1 MSGKMKNFFIK
12 HWRKFAFGVGGFA
25 LFYVLAGFFG
35 VPLFIEK
42 ALPKILE
49 GRANF
54 SVQDAKFNPFT
65 YELNVTKPEL
75 STFKPLF
82 SADEINLKIGF
93 SKLFKK
99 TLAVEILHLK
109 SPKFHVEREQ
119 NGTFNFEPLIS
130 EQKSESKDE
139 NSSFNVTLNNFKI
152 ERGSLGYVDNSLK
165 RPFSLVS
172 TELNY
177 EINGL
182 SLKDETIGEHDLS
195 AVSRTYDS
203 LSFDGAIDLAPLRLH
218 GKIDLK
224 RLKIDPFWLSYLDP
238 SGVRLK
244 NGFLS
249 AELNYRLSLDE
260 NIKFAL
266 ENSKLELES
275 LEILQ
280 DQSLIS
286 LGLLKIPSFSLN
298 TDVSDEI
305 SGAVAIP
312 QVLLSYAKYDMNETK
327 ISTGFEGA
335 RVADFV
341 LDFNKT
347 GSNLR
352 LNSAVKSVDLNR
364 SSFANPLISV
374 VSNDTKITE
383 NFLKF
388 NAEGN
393 DTALHTGF
401 GAFNIADTQI
411 TLARSDK
418 ISLAATE
425 LGAFNYDKEGAQN
438 GASLKFA
445 KISNSKIAN
454 KNGIFSGFESFGV
467 QGVKFNI
474 ADLDL
479 GVDKILLNE
488 PFFNS
493 EVSVNGAKSINDL
506 AILSAISKNPAR
518 FKKTASSNAAN
529 QAEANSTASGANLDS
544 KKPSK
549 SPALKFKIG
558 EASVTG
564 AHAKI
569 GESFIVK
576 NNVHEIKDFSATLSG
591 LSSNFAEPFG
601 IKASLITGEIT
612 ASADGKA
619 SIAPL
624 NVGVNFSLNAP
635 NLGVFN
641 KYAAE
646 FITGSIAGEL
656 AMQGQLKLSN
666 TFSLEAKL
674 SGKGLALSSGRDKI
688 FSLASLNVAQIAL
701 SPNSLTLNKIAL
713 GSPAAN
719 ISLNKDRRLN
729 LTSLIKPAAQAK
741 QAAKPTEAAPSRPAK
756 SKANFAWSVKNIS
769 LSGGSLNFTD
779 ESLATPFKLRISD
792 MKASISEISPKRAAD
807 IKFSSLVSG
816 SGLASITARAYPLD
830 FKRKSDINVVLKEIP
845 LVPASPY
852 TAKYIGNEIAGGKL
866 NLKLTYKIDDGKLNA
881 NNDLNLDRF
890 ELGKEVQSKDALSL
904 PIGLVVSILKDSDD
918 QIDISLP
925 LSGTLSDPKF
935 SYGALVWGAI
945 KKLLSDIVLSPFRFM
960 GKIAGVDTKKL
971 ESIDFEAAS
980 SEILISENSKI
991 DDLAKVAKAKP
1002 ELKIILNSA
1011 YNEKL
1016 DTHEFKRRSLQNTLT
1031 LMSNKQG
1038 LSTDEAIAALKIKYG
1053 IKSGGDEAMEELIG
1067 AQKFTRSRLDE
1078 LALARATAVQAAL
1091 VQRGVSASRIEIKKP
1106 SEAELKQ
1113 NSFIPL
1119 NLGLEK

>member
-49 GRANF
+49 GRASF

-119 NGTFNFEPLIS
+119 NGTFNFEPLLS
-130 EQKSESKDE
+130 EQKSENKDE

-165 RPFSLVS
+165 RPFSLIS

-182 SLKDETIGEHDLS
+182 NLKDETIGEHDLS
-195 AVSRTYDS
+195 AVSRTYDA

-218 GKIDLK
+218 GKVDIS

-238 SGVRLK
+238 SGVRFK

-260 NIKFAL
+260 NIKFTL
-266 ENSKLELES
+266 ENSKLELQS

-286 LGLLKIPSFSLN
+286 LDSLKIPSFSLN
-298 TDVSDEI
+298 TDVSNEI
-305 SGAVAIP
+305 SGKVMIP
-312 QVLLSYAKYDMNETK
+312 KVLVSGAKYDMNETK

-335 RVADFV
+335 QVTDFA

-347 GSNLR
+347 GANLR

-364 SSFANPLISV
+364 SSFANPQISV

-401 GAFNIADTQI
+401 SAFNIADTQI

-418 ISLAATE
+418 ISVAATE
-425 LGAFNYDKEGAQN
+425 LGAFSYDKEGAQN
-438 GASLKFA
+438 GVSLEFA

-467 QGVKFNI
+467 QGVKFNV
-474 ADLDL
+474 ADLNL

-493 EVSVNGAKSINDL
+493 EVGVNGAKSINDL
-506 AILSAISKNPAR
+506 AILSAISKNPASS
-518 FKKTASSNAAN
+518 KKTASAGDAN
-529 QAEANSTASGANLDS
+529 PADVNSTASGANSDS
-544 KKPSK
+544 KKPAK

-564 AHAKI
+564 AKAKI

-601 IKASLITGEIT
+601 IKASLIAGEIT
-612 ASADGKA
+612 ANADGKA

-624 NVGVNFSLNAP
+624 NAGVSFSLNAP
-635 NLGVFN
+635 NLSVFN

-646 FITGSIAGEL
+646 FIAGSIAGEL
-656 AMQGQLKLSN
+656 ATQGQLKLSN

-674 SGKGLALSSGRDKI
+674 SGKGLALSSGKDKI

-729 LTSLIKPAAQAK
+729 LLSLIKPAAQAK
-741 QAAKPTEAAPSRPAK
+741 QAAKPAEAAPSRPAK

-792 MKASISEISPKRAAD
+792 MKASISEIGPKRAAD

-845 LVPASPY
+845 LAPASPY
-852 TAKYIGNEIAGGKL
+852 TAKYIGSEIAGGKL
-866 NLKLTYKIDDGKLNA
+866 NLKLAYKIDDGKLNA

-904 PIGLVVSILKDSDD
+904 PIGLAVSILKDSDD

-925 LSGTLSDPKF
+925 LSGAMNDPKF

-980 SEILISENSKI
+980 SEILISESSKI

-1002 ELKIILNSA
+1002 DLKIILNSA

-1016 DTHEFKRRSLQNTLT
+1016 DTHEFQRRSLQNTLT

-1053 IKSGGDEAMEELIG
+1053 IKASGDEAMEGLIS

-1119 NLGLEK
+1119 NLGVER

>member
-1 MSGKMKNFFIK
+1 MKNFFIK
-12 HWRKFAFGVGGFA
+12 HWRKFACGLGGFA

-49 GRANF
+49 GRASF

-65 YELNVTKPEL
+65 YELNITRPEL

-119 NGTFNFEPLIS
+119 NGTFNFEPLLS

-165 RPFSLVS
+165 RPFSLIS

-238 SGVRLK
+238 SGVRFK

-260 NIKFAL
+260 NIKFTL
-266 ENSKLELES
+266 ENSKLELQS

-280 DQSLIS
+280 DQNLIS
-286 LGLLKIPSFSLN
+286 LDSLKIPSFSLN

-305 SGAVAIP
+305 SGEVAIP
-312 QVLLSYAKYDMNETK
+312 QMLLSGAKYDMNETK

-335 RVADFV
+335 QVADFA

-347 GSNLR
+347 GANLR

-418 ISLAATE
+418 ISVAATE
-425 LGAFNYDKEGAQN
+425 LGAFSYDKEGVQN

-467 QGVKFNI
+467 QGIKFNV
-474 ADLDL
+474 ADLNL
-479 GVDKILLNE
+479 GVDKILLNA

-493 EVSVNGAKSINDL
+493 EVGVSGAKSINDL
-506 AILSAISKNPAR
+506 AILSAISKNPASP
-518 FKKTASSNAAN
+518 KKTASTGDAN
-529 QAEANSTASGANLDS
+529 PTDANSTASGANLDS

-549 SPALKFKIG
+549 NPALKFKIG
-558 EASVTG
+558 EVSVTG
-564 AHAKI
+564 AQAKI

-656 AMQGQLKLSN
+656 ATQGQLKLSN
-666 TFSLEAKL
+666 AFSLEAKL

-688 FSLASLNVAQIAL
+688 FSLVSLNVAQIAL
-701 SPNSLTLNKIAL
+701 SPSSLTLNKIAL

-729 LTSLIKPAAQAK
+729 LLSLIKPAAQAK
-741 QAAKPTEAAPSRPAK
+741 QAAKPSEAAPSRSAK
-756 SKANFAWSVKNIS
+756 SASNFAWSVKNIS

-779 ESLATPFKLRISD
+779 ESLAAPFKLRISD

-866 NLKLTYKIDDGKLNA
+866 NLKLAYKIDDGKLNA
-881 NNDLNLDRF
+881 SNDLNLDRF

-935 SYGALVWGAI
+935 SYGALVWGAV

-971 ESIDFEAAS
+971 ENIDFEAAS

>member
-1 MSGKMKNFFIK
+1 MKNFFIK
-12 HWRKFAFGVGGFA
+12 HWRKFACGVGGFA

-49 GRANF
+49 DRANF

-119 NGTFNFEPLIS
+119 NGTFNFEPLLS
-130 EQKSESKDE
+130 EQKSENKDE

-165 RPFSLVS
+165 RPFSLIS

-182 SLKDETIGEHDLS
+182 NLKDETIGEHDLS
-195 AVSRTYDS
+195 AVSRTYDA

-218 GKIDLK
+218 GKVGIS

-238 SGVRLK
+238 SGVRFK

-249 AELNYRLSLDE
+249 ATLNYRLSLDE

-266 ENSKLELES
+266 ENSKLELQS

-280 DQSLIS
+280 DQNLIS
-286 LGLLKIPSFSLN
+286 LDSLKIPSFELN
-298 TDVSDEI
+298 TDVSNEI
-305 SGAVAIP
+305 SGTVMMP
-312 QVLLSYAKYDMNETK
+312 QVLVSGAKYDMNETK

-335 RVADFV
+335 RIADFA

-347 GSNLR
+347 GANLR

-401 GAFNIADTQI
+401 GAFSIADTQI

-425 LGAFNYDKEGAQN
+425 LGAFSYDKEGAQN
-438 GASLKFA
+438 GVSLKFA

-467 QGVKFNI
+467 QGIKFDV

-493 EVSVNGAKSINDL
+493 EVDAGGAKSINDL
-506 AILSAISKNPAR
+506 AILSAISKNPASS
-518 FKKTASSNAAN
+518 KKTASSSAAN
-529 QAEANSTASGANLDS
+529 QADANSTASGANSDS
-544 KKPSK
+544 KKPAK
-549 SPALKFKIG
+549 SPALKFKIS

-564 AHAKI
+564 AKAKI

-624 NVGVNFSLNAP
+624 NVGVSFSLNAP
-635 NLGVFN
+635 NLSVFN
-641 KYAAE
+641 KYMAE

-656 AMQGQLKLSN
+656 ATQGQLKLSN
-666 TFSLEAKL
+666 AFSLEAKL

-713 GSPAAN
+713 GSPAVN

-729 LTSLIKPAAQAK
+729 LTSLIKPAAQLK
-741 QAAKPTEAAPSRPAK
+741 QTAKPAEAAPNRPAK
-756 SKANFAWSVKNIS
+756 SKANFAWSAKNIS

-779 ESLATPFKLRISD
+779 ESLAAPFKLRISD

-816 SGLASITARAYPLD
+816 SGLASITARAYPMD

-866 NLKLTYKIDDGKLNA
+866 NLKLAYKIDDGKLNA
-881 NNDLNLDRF
+881 SNDLNLDRF

-925 LSGTLSDPKF
+925 LSGALNDPKF

-980 SEILISENSKI
+980 SEILISESSKI
-991 DDLAKVAKAKP
+991 DDLAKVTKAKSD
-1002 ELKIILNSA
+1002 LKIILNSA

-1053 IKSGGDEAMEELIG
+1053 IKASGDEAMEELIS

-1078 LALARATAVQAAL
+1078 LALARAAAVQSAL

-1119 NLGLEK
+1119 SLGVER

>member
-1 MSGKMKNFFIK
+1 MKKFFIN
-12 HWRKFAFGVGGFA
+12 HWRKFACGVGGFA

-109 SPKFHVEREQ
+109 SPEFHVEREQ
-119 NGTFNFEPLIS
+119 NGTFNFEPLLS
-130 EQKSESKDE
+130 EQKSESEDE

-165 RPFSLVS
+165 RPFSLIS
-172 TELNY
+172 TDLNY

-182 SLKDETIGEHDLS
+182 NLKDETIGEHDLS

-224 RLKIDPFWLSYLDP
+224 RLKIDPFWLSYFDP
-238 SGVRLK
+238 SGVRFK

-249 AELNYRLSLDE
+249 ATLNYRLSLDE

-266 ENSKLELES
+266 ENSKLELQS

-280 DQSLIS
+280 DQNLIS
-286 LGLLKIPSFSLN
+286 LDSLKIPSFELN
-298 TDVSDEI
+298 TDVSNEI

-312 QVLLSYAKYDMNETK
+312 QVLLSDAKYDMNETK

-335 RVADFV
+335 RVADFA

-347 GSNLR
+347 GANLR
-352 LNSAVKSVDLNR
+352 LNSAVKTVDLTR
-364 SSFANPLISV
+364 SSFPNPLISV

-418 ISLAATE
+418 ISVAATE
-425 LGAFNYDKEGAQN
+425 LGAFSYDKEGAQN
-438 GASLKFA
+438 GVSLKFA

-467 QGVKFNI
+467 QGIKFYV

-479 GVDKILLNE
+479 GVDKILLNA

-493 EVSVNGAKSINDL
+493 EVGVSGAKSINDL
-506 AILSAISKNPAR
+506 AILSAISK
-518 FKKTASSNAAN
+518 KTASSSAVS
-529 QAEANSTASGANLDS
+529 QADANSTASGANSDS

-558 EASVTG
+558 EASITG
-564 AHAKI
+564 AKAKI

-624 NVGVNFSLNAP
+624 NVGVNFSLKAP
-635 NLGVFN
+635 NLGIFN

-656 AMQGQLKLSN
+656 ATQGQLKLSN
-666 TFSLEAKL
+666 AFSLEAKL

-701 SPNSLTLNKIAL
+701 SPSSLTLNKIAL
-713 GSPAAN
+713 GSPSAN

-729 LTSLIKPAAQAK
+729 LLSLIKPAAQAK
-741 QAAKPTEAAPSRPAK
+741 QTTKPAEAVPSRSAK
-756 SKANFAWSVKNIS
+756 NGANFAWSVKNIS

-779 ESLATPFKLRISD
+779 ESLAAPFKLRISD

-830 FKRKSDINVVLKEIP
+830 FKRKSDISVVLKEIP

-866 NLKLTYKIDDGKLNA
+866 NLKLAYKIEDGKLNA
-881 NNDLNLDRF
+881 SNDLNLDRF

-904 PIGLVVSILKDSDD
+904 PIGLAVSILKDSDD

-925 LSGTLSDPKF
+925 LSGAMNDPKF
-935 SYGALVWGAI
+935 SYGALIWGAI

-1038 LSTDEAIAALKIKYG
+1038 LPSDEAIAALKIKYG
-1053 IKSGGDEAMEELIG
+1053 IKSGGDEAMEELIS

-1078 LALARATAVQAAL
+1078 LALARAAAVQAAL

-1119 NLGLEK
+1119 SLGVER

>member
-1 MSGKMKNFFIK
+1 MKNFFIK
-12 HWRKFAFGVGGFA
+12 HWRKFAYGLGGFA

-49 GRANF
+49 GRASF

-119 NGTFNFEPLIS
+119 NGTFNFEPLLS

-165 RPFSLVS
+165 RPFSLIS

-249 AELNYRLSLDE
+249 ATLNYRLSLDE

-266 ENSKLELES
+266 ENSKLELQN

-286 LGLLKIPSFSLN
+286 LGSLKIPSFSLN

-305 SGAVAIP
+305 SGEVAIP
-312 QVLLSYAKYDMNETK
+312 QMLLSGAKYDMNETK

-335 RVADFV
+335 QVADFA

-347 GSNLR
+347 GANLR

-418 ISLAATE
+418 ISVAATE
-425 LGAFNYDKEGAQN
+425 LGAFSYDKEGMQN

-454 KNGIFSGFESFGV
+454 KNGIFSGFESFSV
-467 QGVKFNI
+467 QGVKFNV
-474 ADLDL
+474 ADLNL
-479 GVDKILLNE
+479 GVDKILLNA

-493 EVSVNGAKSINDL
+493 EVGVIGAKSINDL
-506 AILSAISKNPAR
+506 AILSAISKNPASP
-518 FKKTASSNAAN
+518 KKTASSSATN
-529 QAEANSTASGANLDS
+529 QADANSTASGANLDS

-564 AHAKI
+564 AKAKI

-612 ASADGKA
+612 ANADGKA

-624 NVGVNFSLNAP
+624 NIGVNFSLNAP

-666 TFSLEAKL
+666 ALSLEAKL

-688 FSLASLNVAQIAL
+688 FSLASLNVAQITL
-701 SPNSLTLNKIAL
+701 SPSSLTLNKITL

-729 LTSLIKPAAQAK
+729 LTSLIKPAAQLKQTAK
-741 QAAKPTEAAPSRPAK
+741 PAQAAPRRSAK

-816 SGLASITARAYPLD
+816 SGLASITARAYPMD

-845 LVPASPY
+845 LAPASPY

-866 NLKLTYKIDDGKLNA
+866 NLKLAYKIDDGKLNA

-935 SYGALVWGAI
+935 SYGALVWGAV

-1016 DTHEFKRRSLQNTLT
+1016 DTHEFQRRSLQNTLT

-1038 LSTDEAIAALKIKYG
+1038 LSTDEAIVALKIKYG
-1053 IKSGGDEAMEELIG
+1053 IKSSGDEAMEELVG

-1119 NLGLEK
+1119 SLGVER

>member
-1 MSGKMKNFFIK
+1 MKNFFIK
-12 HWRKFAFGVGGFA
+12 HWRKFAYGLGGFA

-49 GRANF
+49 GRASF

-119 NGTFNFEPLIS
+119 NGTFNFEPLLS

-165 RPFSLVS
+165 RPFSLIS

-249 AELNYRLSLDE
+249 ATLNYRLSLDE

-266 ENSKLELES
+266 ENSKLELQN

-286 LGLLKIPSFSLN
+286 LGSLKIPSFSLN

-305 SGAVAIP
+305 SGEVAIP
-312 QVLLSYAKYDMNETK
+312 QMLLSGAKYDMNETK

-335 RVADFV
+335 QVADFA

-347 GSNLR
+347 GANLR

-418 ISLAATE
+418 ISVAATE
-425 LGAFNYDKEGAQN
+425 LGAFSYDKEGMQN

-454 KNGIFSGFESFGV
+454 KNGIFSGFESFSV
-467 QGVKFNI
+467 QGVKFNV
-474 ADLDL
+474 ADLNL
-479 GVDKILLNE
+479 GVDKILLNA

-493 EVSVNGAKSINDL
+493 EVGVSGAKSINDL
-506 AILSAISKNPAR
+506 AILSAISKNPASP
-518 FKKTASSNAAN
+518 KKTASSSATN
-529 QAEANSTASGANLDS
+529 QADANSTASGANLDS

-564 AHAKI
+564 AKAKI

-612 ASADGKA
+612 ANADGKA

-624 NVGVNFSLNAP
+624 NIGVNFSLNAP

-666 TFSLEAKL
+666 ALSLEAKL

-688 FSLASLNVAQIAL
+688 FSLASLNVAQITL
-701 SPNSLTLNKIAL
+701 SPSSLTLNKITL

-729 LTSLIKPAAQAK
+729 LTSLIKPAAQLKQTAK
-741 QAAKPTEAAPSRPAK
+741 PAQAAPRRSAK

-816 SGLASITARAYPLD
+816 SGLASITARAYPMD

-845 LVPASPY
+845 LAPASPY

-866 NLKLTYKIDDGKLNA
+866 NLKLAYKIDDGKLNA

-935 SYGALVWGAI
+935 SYGALVWGAV

-1038 LSTDEAIAALKIKYG
+1038 FSTDEAIAALKVKYG
-1053 IKSGGDEAMEELIG
+1053 IKSGGDEAMEELIA

>member
-1 MSGKMKNFFIK
+1 MKNFFMK
-12 HWRKFAFGVGGFA
+12 HWRKFACGVGGFA

-49 GRANF
+49 GRASF

-99 TLAVEILHLK
+99 TLAIEILHLK

-165 RPFSLVS
+165 KPFSLIS

-249 AELNYRLSLDE
+249 ATLNYRLSLDE

-286 LGLLKIPSFSLN
+286 LGLLKIPRFSLN

-305 SGAVAIP
+305 SGAVTIP
-312 QVLLSYAKYDMNETK
+312 QVLLSDAKYDMNETK

-335 RVADFV
+335 RVADFA

-347 GSNLR
+347 GANLR

-411 TLARSDK
+411 TLTRSDK
-418 ISLAATE
+418 ISVAATE
-425 LGAFNYDKEGAQN
+425 LGAFSYDKEGAQN
-438 GASLKFA
+438 GVSLKFA

-467 QGVKFNI
+467 QGIKFYV
-474 ADLDL
+474 ADLNL
-479 GVDKILLNE
+479 GVDKILLNA

-493 EVSVNGAKSINDL
+493 EVGVSGAKSINDL
-506 AILSAISKNPAR
+506 AILSAISK
-518 FKKTASSNAAN
+518 KTASSSAVS
-529 QAEANSTASGANLDS
+529 QADANSTASGANSDS

-558 EASVTG
+558 EASVMG
-564 AHAKI
+564 AKAKI

-601 IKASLITGEIT
+601 IKANLIAGEIT

-635 NLGVFN
+635 NLSVFN
-641 KYAAE
+641 RYAAE

-656 AMQGQLKLSN
+656 ATQGQLKLSN
-666 TFSLEAKL
+666 AFSLEAKL

-713 GSPAAN
+713 GSPAAS
-719 ISLNKDRRLN
+719 ISLNKDGRLN

-741 QAAKPTEAAPSRPAK
+741 QVAKPAEAAPSRSAK

-807 IKFSSLVSG
+807 IKLSSLVSG
-816 SGLASITARAYPLD
+816 SGLASITARVYPLD

-866 NLKLTYKIDDGKLNA
+866 NLKLAYKIDDGKLNA
-881 NNDLNLDRF
+881 SNDLNLDRF

-904 PIGLVVSILKDSDD
+904 PIGLVISILKDGDD

-1038 LSTDEAIAALKIKYG
+1038 LSTDEAIAALKVKYG
-1053 IKSGGDEAMEELIG
+1053 IKSGGDETMEELIS

-1113 NSFIPL
+1113 HSFIPL
-1119 NLGLEK
+1119 SLGVER

>member
-1 MSGKMKNFFIK
+1 MKNFFIK
-12 HWRKFAFGVGGFA
+12 HWRKFAFGVSGFA

-49 GRANF
+49 GRASF

-165 RPFSLVS
+165 RPFSLIS

-224 RLKIDPFWLSYLDP
+224 RLKIDPFWLSYFDP
-238 SGVRLK
+238 SVVRLK

-266 ENSKLELES
+266 ENSKLELQS

-280 DQSLIS
+280 DQNLIS
-286 LGLLKIPSFSLN
+286 LDSLKIPSFELN
-298 TDVSDEI
+298 TDVSNEI
-305 SGAVAIP
+305 SGKVMIP
-312 QVLLSYAKYDMNETK
+312 KVLVSDAKYNMNETK

-347 GSNLR
+347 GANLR

-364 SSFANPLISV
+364 SSFANPQISV
-374 VSNDTKITE
+374 VSNDTRITE

-418 ISLAATE
+418 ISVATTE
-425 LGAFNYDKEGAQN
+425 LGAFSYDKEGTQN
-438 GASLKFA
+438 GVSLEFA

-493 EVSVNGAKSINDL
+493 EVGVNGAKSINDL
-506 AILSAISKNPAR
+506 AILSAISKNHAS
-518 FKKTASSNAAN
+518 FKKTASAGD
-529 QAEANSTASGANLDS
+529 ANSTASGANSDS
-544 KKPSK
+544 KKPAK

-558 EASVTG
+558 EVFVTG
-564 AHAKI
+564 AKAKI
-569 GESFIVK
+569 SESFIVK

-624 NVGVNFSLNAP
+624 NMGVNFSLNAP
-635 NLGVFN
+635 NLSVFN

-666 TFSLEAKL
+666 AFSLEAKL

-701 SPNSLTLNKIAL
+701 SPSSLTLNKIAL

-729 LTSLIKPAAQAK
+729 LLSLIKPAAQAK
-741 QAAKPTEAAPSRPAK
+741 QAAKPAEAAPSRPAK

-779 ESLATPFKLRISD
+779 ESLAAPFKLRISD

-807 IKFSSLVSG
+807 IKLSSLVSG
-816 SGLASITARAYPLD
+816 SGLASITARAYLLD

-866 NLKLTYKIDDGKLNA
+866 NLKLAYKIDDGKLNA
-881 NNDLNLDRF
+881 SNDLNLDRF

-918 QIDISLP
+918 QIDLSLP

-935 SYGALVWGAI
+935 SYGALVWGAV

-1038 LSTDEAIAALKIKYG
+1038 LSSDEAIAALKIKYG
-1053 IKSGGDEAMEELIG
+1053 IKSGGDEAMEELIS

-1078 LALARATAVQAAL
+1078 LALARAAAVQAAL

-1106 SEAELKQ
+1106 SEADIKQ

-1119 NLGLEK
+1119 SLGVER

>member
-1 MSGKMKNFFIK
+1 MKNFFIK

>member
-1 MSGKMKNFFIK
+1 MKNFFIK
-12 HWRKFAFGVGGFA
+12 HWRKFAFGVSGFA

-49 GRANF
+49 GRASF

-119 NGTFNFEPLIS
+119 NGTFNFEPLLS

-165 RPFSLVS
+165 RPFSLIS

-249 AELNYRLSLDE
+249 ATLNYRLSLDE

-266 ENSKLELES
+266 ENSKLELQN

-286 LGLLKIPSFSLN
+286 LGSLKIPSFSLN

-305 SGAVAIP
+305 SGEVAIP
-312 QVLLSYAKYDMNETK
+312 QMLLSGAKYDMNETK

-335 RVADFV
+335 QVADFA

-347 GSNLR
+347 GANLR

-418 ISLAATE
+418 ISVAATE
-425 LGAFNYDKEGAQN
+425 LGAFSYDKEGMQN

-454 KNGIFSGFESFGV
+454 KNGIFSGFESFSV
-467 QGVKFNI
+467 QGVKFNV
-474 ADLDL
+474 ADLNL
-479 GVDKILLNE
+479 GVDKILLNA

-493 EVSVNGAKSINDL
+493 EVGVSGAKSINDL
-506 AILSAISKNPAR
+506 AILSAISKNPASP
-518 FKKTASSNAAN
+518 KKTASSSATN
-529 QAEANSTASGANLDS
+529 QADANSTASGANLDS

-564 AHAKI
+564 AKAKI

-612 ASADGKA
+612 ANADGKA

-624 NVGVNFSLNAP
+624 NIGVNFSLNAP

-666 TFSLEAKL
+666 ALSLEAKL

-688 FSLASLNVAQIAL
+688 FSLASLNVAQITL
-701 SPNSLTLNKIAL
+701 SPSSLTLNKITL

-729 LTSLIKPAAQAK
+729 LTSLIKPAAQLKQTAK
-741 QAAKPTEAAPSRPAK
+741 PAQAAPRRSAK

-816 SGLASITARAYPLD
+816 SGLASITARAYPMD

-845 LVPASPY
+845 LAPASPY

-866 NLKLTYKIDDGKLNA
+866 NLKLAYKIDDGKLNA

-935 SYGALVWGAI
+935 SYGALVWGAV

-1038 LSTDEAIAALKIKYG
+1038 FSTDEAIAALKVKYG
-1053 IKSGGDEAMEELIG
+1053 IKSGGDEAMEELIA

>member
-1 MSGKMKNFFIK
+1 MKNFFIK
-12 HWRKFAFGVGGFA
+12 HWRKFAFGVSGFA

-49 GRANF
+49 GRASF

-65 YELNVTKPEL
+65 YELNITRPEL

-119 NGTFNFEPLIS
+119 NGTFNFEPLLS

-165 RPFSLVS
+165 RPFSLIS
-172 TELNY
+172 TDLNY

-182 SLKDETIGEHDLS
+182 NLKDETIGEHDLS

-280 DQSLIS
+280 DQNLIS
-286 LGLLKIPSFSLN
+286 LGSLKIPSFGLN
-298 TDVSDEI
+298 TGVSDEI

-312 QVLLSYAKYDMNETK
+312 QVLLSGAKYDMNETK

-335 RVADFV
+335 QVVDFA

-347 GSNLR
+347 GANLR
-352 LNSAVKSVDLNR
+352 INSAVKSVDLNR

-388 NAEGN
+388 NAKGN

-425 LGAFNYDKEGAQN
+425 LGAFSYDKDGAQN
-438 GASLKFA
+438 GVSLKFA

-467 QGVKFNI
+467 QGVKFNV
-474 ADLDL
+474 ADLNLD
-479 GVDKILLNE
+479 VDKILLNA

-493 EVSVNGAKSINDL
+493 EVGVNGAKSINDL
-506 AILSAISKNPAR
+506 AILSAISKNPASP
-518 FKKTASSNAAN
+518 KKTASSNAVS
-529 QAEANSTASGANLDS
+529 QADANSTESGANLNS

-558 EASVTG
+558 EASVMG
-564 AHAKI
+564 AKAKI

-624 NVGVNFSLNAP
+624 NVGVSFSLKAP
-635 NLGVFN
+635 NLGAFN

-656 AMQGQLKLSN
+656 ATQGQVKLSN
-666 TFSLEAKL
+666 AFSLEAKL
-674 SGKGLALSSGRDKI
+674 SGRGLALSSGRDKI

-729 LTSLIKPAAQAK
+729 LLSLIKPAAQAK
-741 QAAKPTEAAPSRPAK
+741 QAAKPAEAAPSRPAK
-756 SKANFAWSVKNIS
+756 SKASFAWSVKNIS

-807 IKFSSLVSG
+807 IKLSSLVSG

-866 NLKLTYKIDDGKLNA
+866 NLKLAYKIDDGKLNA
-881 NNDLNLDRF
+881 SNDLNLDRF
-890 ELGKEVQSKDALSL
+890 ELGKEVQSEDTLSL

-935 SYGALVWGAI
+935 SYGALVWGAV

-1053 IKSGGDEAMEELIG
+1053 IKSGGDEAMEELIS

-1078 LALARATAVQAAL
+1078 LALARAAAVQAAL

-1119 NLGLEK
+1119 SLGVER